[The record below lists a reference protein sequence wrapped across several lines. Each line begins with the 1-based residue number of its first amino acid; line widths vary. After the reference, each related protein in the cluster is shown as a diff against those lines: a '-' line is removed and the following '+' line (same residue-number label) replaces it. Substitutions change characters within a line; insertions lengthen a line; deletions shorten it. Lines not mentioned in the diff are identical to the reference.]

1 MGSSPFLFLIEME
14 QQLKGALMA
23 PTVAFVVPNIL
34 QDMGKNKGECVFKEI
49 NYIYWLFLKLDII
62 K

>member
-34 QDMGKNKGECVFKEI
+34 QDMGKNKGKCVFKEI
-49 NYIYWLFLKLDII
+49 NYIYWLF
-62 K
+62 